1 MPTLIDIPG
10 RGRVRFPDGVSDEEI
25 KAALARE
32 FPPTGKDI
40 YEHAAANPKYIV
52 EKMTEDDFKLYKQYK
67 GEKNTDWLDTFAAA
81 AGYAGGALAGA
92 VGAAATSPAKS
103 IQSIPT
109 SFVVGTTDLIDFG
122 KSVFGDNNLENL
134 KRGARWAIERE
145 ETVKAAPSP
154 EFVEGASFVT
164 DPTMFIPGINVARAG
179 SKFAAVGLKA
189 ASKGAHVVESLGQKV
204 SALAHMPENLAA
216 RATLAVT
223 DDAAMAQK
231 AASLVSQGSLYGAGA
246 DIALGVS
253 VPGLASVATPIVAGK
268 VAGKAISTVGEAGA
282 HLFDSWASG
291 PQRLGAFERL
301 AADTA
306 AGAGARALGKVGAK
320 FGADTAAELAGSAI
334 KGSAEGALIGGVL
347 GGLANGEEGFF
358 QGLGA
363 GMTLGAFGGV
373 VGRGVMKLSGA
384 DHAAGVAANL
394 ANVVAGR
401 GDGVYMRAFAERAKG
416 VNEVAKMLD
425 LTAHAES
432 LGVRVVFHD
441 NNSLPGDPALVG
453 QKYAGAT
460 VKADSIKPATVYLN
474 VDNIRDGVVP
484 HEVFHAIA
492 TEGHLKQLRDTL
504 LGERVGG
511 EVIRPG
517 VFSENDFKQFAE
529 AYMQKLSVE
538 NRAVM
543 QSQLVTALDK
553 SAAPAARWD
562 AQRAIVDEVG
572 ASYAQAWAKAQK
584 ADTFLA
590 GRIPTIYSQ
599 LVSLVSD
606 KVSNKLA
613 LGAQRSGFDFSKGVD
628 AGFSDASGKRVR
640 VPELD
645 KMVKSMFVPGKAF
658 EPAKTNI
665 SLGRNLAESMA
676 LVRAIGAEDLVV
688 ATKSGARLK
697 TKDEL
702 KAENLRHHAVITSR
716 LAAVPKDQ
724 QGGARIIADV
734 ADRSSGTA
742 RNEDVHIFSRENPA
756 SSAQIEAIVGS
767 GIYNQAQIDHI
778 RRAFQSMSRGDVH
791 EVGYLKATEGG
802 KAGVFEHSM
811 REMLPY
817 SIEVNKANVLYFRS
831 VDITKVR
838 SRLDAAFARPEFKG
852 VYGSKGEAWS
862 ALSGEYL
869 RNLSEASS
877 LPSADVLGGGAL
889 GEKRRN
895 FFYEVMGTVPRKDTV
910 LANPA
915 REGYM
920 SSRKGGSVYESFRFE
935 RVTSMVPTAEAVPFS
950 AGRSYQK
957 SQINYLPDDEASQP
971 AFYSRLTRTIE
982 QSPQNKASG
991 AQWKATIKNSKLGAN
1006 ADEMALVGVGDL
1018 EDGKTYSKQDVLDYL
1033 RANEVVVKDV
1043 TLGEKKIEISNQ
1055 LQFYLDNHP
1064 QEGGQPTR
1072 SQDWLKMSAR
1082 LERRA
1087 KEFQRNSGRN
1097 ADAYFALAEEANRIA
1112 ENLEVGQAESQT
1124 HFSQYQL
1131 PGAKEG
1137 SYREVLLTVPQR
1149 NPFDV
1154 EGYNKA
1160 ATSEVRERI
1169 RNAPTG
1175 ETWQDGHSQYSAI
1188 ANPIV
1193 RLRLNER
1200 TTADGKRMLFL
1211 EEVQAP
1217 QKGQFE
1223 KMPALFQK
1231 NWREIAFK
1239 WALRKASEE
1248 GYDSVGWTTGE
1259 QQAARYDLSKQISKI
1274 EYRVS
1279 GDQKYRIRVFD
1290 KNGSSEMSANIPTT
1304 LDANG
1309 VEDYV
1314 GKDMAKKIVDSATKE
1329 NQTLSGLDLKVG
1341 GEGLK
1346 KLYDVDFRNVV
1357 NGLPAVKKSGQ
1368 KVGTAEIQGTNP
1380 GVAEKGFTITQSRT
1394 GRTWTIRKITQD
1406 PAYVGDGSGGL
1417 VGDVVKSGFSSRQEA
1432 ARWADENIKIPAVSI
1447 HSLDLAPP
1455 IRESVMGGQARFL
1468 PSSLTARDINEIAAE
1483 VGGGDVKGGAKA
1495 FGAFMRSMR
1504 DKGITL
1510 RDVVKSYGI
1519 TLSSIQRQELL
1530 AETIKRNWPDAP
1542 FKDGTKV
1549 RPEDAF
1555 AQLLGTPE
1563 GQRYLDAAERG
1574 VFDEQAA
1581 DTVVQK
1587 FRSFGF
1593 HNKLKEQM
1601 KTAVEQ
1607 FYPKAQ
1613 DIIDAVNSMPAD
1625 EFVDYVR
1632 NNFKGISYG
1641 KVGFWSGQLGR
1652 GDIPT
1657 FDSRQGK
1664 LIYGKEVPVTKQVLL
1679 EQRDRL
1685 TQLGIKVSDEFKEFA
1700 QTLLHHEVWDRLNDS
1715 DTEHGPIK
1723 EAMLRF
1729 LPADTDYLAA
1739 VKSGDMETAQ
1749 KMVDEA
1755 AKKAGYD
1762 LKAFHGTGESFTKV
1776 DFKKGSQG
1784 LFWFASDAAS
1794 ITNGESGAG
1803 RTSKIMPLLIKLKNP
1818 AGWSEYDKMGIGE
1831 LRRAGYDGAIL
1842 RESDGS
1848 FNGFAFDKPSQIKSA
1863 DPITRDAKGNV
1874 IPLSK
1879 RFNTTS
1885 EDIRYMP
1892 ADENANY
1899 SKPPREADAKEALYE
1914 SKRPFWG
1921 IHRGIDEGSPVG
1933 VRIDIPAYTQNG
1945 IYVQTVHKPATP
1957 GNVGDRIGYDNAV
1970 RLSGPVRFFVKEG
1983 SDDIKSGALAIKE
1996 NRAKKHPI
2004 ATVEGGYMRDRA
2016 TPSDIN
2022 SWTAVGMNPAKHS
2035 YFYDKLTGEPV
2046 VGGSESYSV
2055 GNTVFVKDPVYGSKG
2070 DYRYM
2075 PVASFDEPMSIGST
2089 TVRNHPA
2096 GYRTTQR
2103 EGGAVRLYG
2112 KNGALLGVHGT
2123 VDEAN
2128 GAVVKA
2134 ERLGQVRLEKVDPRT
2149 SEVPPA
2155 YQKSVAPEDRV
2166 IRKTDEADGV
2176 IRESSH
2182 LTESGA
2188 PAPDTKTSSIPTSG
2202 VPIKWADSAR
2212 FIPVSERDAFSD
2224 MTPALLNDIERQ
2236 TPTIAGIH
2244 IDRMRVGTYKG
2255 EDLQGGMFYPTIQE
2269 NLGKRAVWAFNSPG
2283 VARAVARR
2291 AAANG
2296 GYVKLILMQEGNVIG
2311 NKTFTKIWFN
2321 ELAENIG
2328 AGRLSE
2334 RRALSE
2340 LNRIRTL
2347 NKKETG
2353 HSTPWTSLAQAKS
2366 DIIEMPQ
2373 IKRGASYFMKSLR
2386 TTKTEGTKVAYESL
2400 LAKKM
2405 SDAGFPDAKAIV
2417 DAIEEPAFKNVP
2429 KGASVAI
2436 LKIDPIKSN
2445 TEIATAK
2452 SLGIPEHTSYKYV
2465 LQGEPVARLTHY
2477 NVVDDTFPDTK
2488 NKIWRQQAVDYPL
2501 RRAIATAKS
2510 AAGKIDYSKK

>member
-81 AGYAGGALAGA
+81 AGYAGEALAGA

-103 IQSIPT
+103 IQSIPA

-145 ETVKAAPSP
+145 EAVKAAPSP

-363 GMTLGAFGGV
+363 GTTLGAFGGV

-665 SLGRNLAESMA
+665 SLGRNLSESMA

-767 GIYNQAQIDHI
+767 GIYNQAQINHI

-877 LPSADVLGGGAL
+877 LPSAEVLGGGAL

-915 REGYM
+915 REGYV

-957 SQINYLPDDEASQP
+957 SQINFLPDAETGAKGRGQASIEEQLAKLAAQESALLKQVMAAPRGHALDDLQDRRAEVSAQVRALKLQQARLKVPAYDEIRGIVTQGIGERGLGYLPDDISEFVLYRGEAEAPRIVSVGEVSSDSSRISNS
-971 AFYSRLTRTIE
+971 FYPVVEL
-982 QSPQNKASG
+982 
-991 AQWKATIKNSKLGAN
+991 
-1006 ADEMALVGVGDL
+1006 
-1018 EDGKTYSKQDVLDYL
+1018 VLDNG
-1033 RANEVVVKDV
+1033 A
-1043 TLGEKKIEISNQ
+1043 KKLVQIRVS
-1055 LQFYLDNHP
+1055 DH
-1064 QEGGQPTR
+1064 GQV
-1072 SQDWLKMSAR
+1072 S
-1082 LERRA
+1082 
-1087 KEFQRNSGRN
+1087 RNSPYDYSHDVRFSGNPKRAGKYVKKLQDAI
-1097 ADAYFALAEEANRIA
+1097 ADDLQSLIDVEWAD
-1112 ENLEVGQAESQT
+1112 Q
-1124 HFSQYQL
+1124 
-1131 PGAKEG
+1131 
-1137 SYREVLLTVPQR
+1137 REVLQ
-1149 NPFDV
+1149 
-1154 EGYNKA
+1154 KA
-1160 ATSEVRERI
+1160 
-1169 RNAPTG
+1169 NAPAETG
-1175 ETWQDGHSQYSAI
+1175 
-1188 ANPIV
+1188 
-1193 RLRLNER
+1193 
-1200 TTADGKRMLFL
+1200 
-1211 EEVQAP
+1211 
-1217 QKGQFE
+1217 
-1223 KMPALFQK
+1223 
-1231 NWREIAFK
+1231 
-1239 WALRKASEE
+1239 
-1248 GYDSVGWTTGE
+1248 
-1259 QQAARYDLSKQISKI
+1259 
-1274 EYRVS
+1274 
-1279 GDQKYRIRVFD
+1279 
-1290 KNGSSEMSANIPTT
+1290 
-1304 LDANG
+1304 
-1309 VEDYV
+1309 
-1314 GKDMAKKIVDSATKE
+1314 
-1329 NQTLSGLDLKVG
+1329 
-1341 GEGLK
+1341 
-1346 KLYDVDFRNVV
+1346 
-1357 NGLPAVKKSGQ
+1357 
-1368 KVGTAEIQGTNP
+1368 
-1380 GVAEKGFTITQSRT
+1380 
-1394 GRTWTIRKITQD
+1394 
-1406 PAYVGDGSGGL
+1406 
-1417 VGDVVKSGFSSRQEA
+1417 
-1432 ARWADENIKIPAVSI
+1432 
-1447 HSLDLAPP
+1447 
-1455 IRESVMGGQARFL
+1455 ARFL

-1555 AQLLGTPE
+1555 AQLLGTLE

-1613 DIIDAVNSMPAD
+1613 AIIDAVNSMPAD

-1664 LIYGKEVPVTKQVLL
+1664 LVYGKEVPVTKRVLL

-1729 LPADTDYLAA
+1729 LPSDTDYLAA
-1739 VKSGDMETAQ
+1739 VKSGDMKVVQ
-1749 KMVDEA
+1749 GMVDEA
-1755 AKKAGYD
+1755 AKKAGFAVKLFSGYPKGISKFDLSTRSEVEGIFLTNSRTIASQYAGTHPDEISGKTGYSTGRKGEIYEVYVKLENPVSDLVPNEWFSAISEKYD
-1762 LKAFHGTGESFTKV
+1762 NNKSVDENVAKELKLKKYFGDDGDYVLSDGTVVGELEVLS
-1776 DFKKGSQG
+1776 DFERILNMQFNDQSGGGYLDSAIKGSSVMQA
-1784 LFWFASDAAS
+1784 FAMMRDV
-1794 ITNGESGAG
+1794 GEIV
-1803 RTSKIMPLLIKLKNP
+1803 KKN
-1818 AGWSEYDKMGIGE
+1818 E
-1831 LRRAGYDGAIL
+1831 GYDGIVF
-1842 RESDGS
+1842 SDTEMGEVTTVVFS
-1848 FNGFAFDKPSQIKSA
+1848 PSQIKSA
-1863 DPITRDAKGNV
+1863 DPITRDSKGNV

-1899 SKPPREADAKEALYE
+1899 SKPPSEADAKEALYE

-2004 ATVEGGYMRDRA
+2004 ATVEGNYTRDRS

-2046 VGGSESYSV
+2046 TGGSESYSV

-2089 TVRNHPA
+2089 AVRNHPA